1 MMAAPTDTPLLDISG
16 LSVAFGQSGQDDSAQ
31 QGASTLAALT
41 EVILLITGR
50 GRLLHPCCLL
60 AWQ

>member
-1 MMAAPTDTPLLDISG
+1 VG
-16 LSVAFGQSGQDDSAQ
+16 LQDDSAQ